1 MRSKDGR
8 RKEGAGMIKYFCDRC
23 GKECSKPAEIKVPHQ
38 RGCAGNFST
47 RGLQVCADCNKEHND
62 LLNKLVDIRF
72 IMYRDFIKGGGK
84 MKKYNTLVRQA
95 ISDKYEECSKTMSML
110 IKERQLTIS
119 RLELEKETLPYNE
132 YIRLQKKSE
141 TMAKEIEELSIQLN
155 VWEMAREICL
165 NVADD
170 HPTGKGGEEEC

>member
-1 MRSKDGR
+1 
-8 RKEGAGMIKYFCDRC
+8 
-23 GKECSKPAEIKVPHQ
+23 
-38 RGCAGNFST
+38 
-47 RGLQVCADCNKEHND
+47 
-62 LLNKLVDIRF
+62 
-72 IMYRDFIKGGGK
+72 

-95 ISDKYEECSKTMSML
+95 ISDIYVEYSKTKSMV
-110 IKERQLTIS
+110 IKERQLIIS

-155 VWEMAREICL
+155 VWDMAREICL

-170 HPTGKGGEEEC
+170 NLNGKGKEND